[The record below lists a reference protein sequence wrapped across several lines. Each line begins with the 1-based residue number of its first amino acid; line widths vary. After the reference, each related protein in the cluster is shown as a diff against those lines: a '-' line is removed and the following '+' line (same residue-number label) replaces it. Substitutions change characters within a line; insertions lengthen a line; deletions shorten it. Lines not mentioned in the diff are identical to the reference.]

1 MTQLRQ
7 KMIRAMDLKN
17 LSDHTKR
24 AYLNA
29 VTGLV
34 RHYQA
39 SPEKITAEQIDDYL
53 LYLKN
58 KKGYAPSSC
67 HSVLTGVRFFYQN
80 ILDKEL
86 SVTFSAG
93 NKRRRLPSV
102 LSKEQ
107 VSKII
112 NIPKNLKHRL
122 LLMTTYAAGLRASEV
137 KQLKPEHINS
147 ERMLIKV
154 ENGKGRKD
162 RYTMLSVK
170 LLAELRDYYIKCR
183 PRTYLFPSSFKKRQD
198 KPLSYQALRR
208 VYETA
213 RNKAGVKTG
222 AGLHTLRHSFATHLL
237 EAGYDIRKIQVLMG
251 HTKLSTTMIYLHVSR
266 ETLSKVPSPLDLIDT
281 EQAQKEDSSDDP
293 NHKA

>member
-170 LLAELRDYYIKCR
+170 LLAELRDYYKKCR
-183 PRTYLFPSSFKKRQD
+183 PQTYLFPSSFKKSSD
-198 KPLSYQALRR
+198 KPLSYQALRC

>member
-198 KPLSYQALRR
+198 KPLSYEAVRC
-208 VYETA
+208 VYEKA
-213 RNKAGVKTG
+213 RKKAGVKRG